1 MTLVYV
7 FVGLFFLILSIS
19 LAWLMMFKKYVW
31 GVSMEK
37 FKVIKIQYVQCK
49 NKSYMRTIRK
59 GIGSYDE
66 AKRVKSIAESKNKQ
80 TTITPVQYFIQIDDE
95 KFKVIWGIK
104 WKEICSILR
113 TGLQSF
119 LNQSLSK
126 TWRVLGSLWAMH
138 M

>member
-95 KFKVIWGIK
+95 KFKAIWGIK